1 MKQST
6 DYLQIVN
13 VGTVTAPSPVRLSDR
28 SADLRGDHRN
38 NHAGV
43 RLFDAMPDLKNQLEF
58 AKLRAAAGNGRWYP
72 FRNCNCVLVDS

>member
-1 MKQST
+1 MI
-6 DYLQIVN
+6 DHE
-13 VGTVTAPSPVRLSDR
+13 TVHGQPSDCQRWDCDCSPVRLSDH

-58 AKLRAAAGNGRWYP
+58 AKLRAGAGP
-72 FRNCNCVLVDS
+72 